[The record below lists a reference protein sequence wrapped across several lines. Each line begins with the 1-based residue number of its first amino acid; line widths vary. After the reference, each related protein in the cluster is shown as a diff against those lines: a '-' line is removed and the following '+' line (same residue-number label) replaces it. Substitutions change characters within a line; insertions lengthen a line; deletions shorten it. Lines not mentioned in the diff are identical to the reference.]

1 MLISRQGDDVS
12 CLHSTTQSLTN
23 RILEEAFPTLLSFYS
38 EEEGGS
44 RYLRIVG
51 IITDIVS
58 KSLLKA

>member
-12 CLHSTTQSLTN
+12 CLHSTTQSLTS
-23 RILEEAFPTLLSFYS
+23 RVLEDSFPSLLSFYS
-38 EEEGGS
+38 EEEGS